1 MNKLI
6 NTLRWGMIVL
16 SVWIGLTACQGVQST
31 RLQWGEE
38 QKLLA
43 SAWTY
48 VDRAYVD
55 PGFNGQDW
63 WKVRQSFLGQPLATR
78 EDTYQ
83 ALRDMLATL
92 EDPFTRFLDPQH
104 YRSLQTSTSGE
115 LSGVGLQI
123 AIDEQDQIVVIAP
136 IEGSPAATVGIQSHD
151 FIVAVD
157 GESIQ
162 GLSLDRVAEM
172 MRGTTGSVVNLT
184 LRREEEIFTV
194 TIVRESIAINP
205 VRTQWIPG
213 NTPEK
218 AVVYLRLNQ
227 FNGKA
232 TEEVRDAILAAETDD
247 LPVEGYILDL
257 RNNPGGLLQA
267 AIDIAQFWIS
277 EGDIVLVT
285 GRNGIQD
292 SISATHEVLTQSPLV
307 VLVNQ
312 GSASAS
318 EVLAG
323 ALQDSGRAL
332 LVGTRT
338 FGKGLIQSLFELN
351 DGSGIAVTT
360 AKYLTPSGRDINA
373 LGILPDIW
381 VDTNQSLTVETI
393 ATDKDPQFKVA
404 LESLANGGHVQLAAI
419 PEYL

>member
-1 MNKLI
+1 
-6 NTLRWGMIVL
+6 
-16 SVWIGLTACQGVQST
+16 VQST

-63 WKVRQSFLGQPLATR
+63 WKVRQAFLGQPLPNR
-78 EDTYQ
+78 EATYQ

-92 EDPFTRFLDPQH
+92 GDPFTRFLDPQH

-123 AIDEQDQIVVIAP
+123 AIDEQDHVVVIAP
-136 IEGSPAATVGIQSHD
+136 IEGSPAATAGIQSHD
-151 FIVAVD
+151 FIVAVN
-157 GESIQ
+157 GESVQ
-162 GLSLDRVAEM
+162 GLSLDSVAEL
-172 MRGTTGSVVNLT
+172 MRGTTGSVVDLT
-184 LRREEEIFTV
+184 LQREDEIFTV
-194 TIVRESIAINP
+194 RIVRESIAINP
-205 VRTQWIPG
+205 IRTQRIPG

-218 AVVYLRLNQ
+218 AIAYLRLSQ

-232 TEEVRDAILAAETDD
+232 TEEVREAILAAEADR
-247 LPVEGYILDL
+247 VGGYILDL

-292 SISATHEVLTQSPLV
+292 SISATHEVLTQAPLV
-307 VLVNQ
+307 VLVNR

-323 ALQDSGRAL
+323 ALQDNGRAL

-351 DGSGIAVTT
+351 DGSGMAVTT

-381 VDTNQSLTVETI
+381 VDTSQPLTLETI
-393 ATDKDPQFKVA
+393 ATDADPQFKVA
-404 LESLANGGHVQLAAI
+404 LEALVNGGQVQLAEI